1 MVMAKKSEWLNK
13 YQLIDV
19 DKVPD
24 VSAPLAN
31 TWAKAVYEM
40 PSGKAGR
47 LPVDNYETARSLE
60 RTIKGSIR
68 AARQQKWGLNLQLR
82 TKIVAEDGIYVVYF
96 WRQSQ

>member
-13 YQLIDV
+13 YQLIDR

-24 VSAPLAN
+24 VSAPLGN

-40 PSGKAGR
+40 PPGKAGR
-47 LPVDNYETARSLE
+47 LLVDDYETARSLS

-68 AARQQKWGLNLQLR
+68 AARQQKWGLNLQLHTR
-82 TKIVAEDGIYVVYF
+82 IVPEDGKYVVYF
-96 WRQSQ
+96 WREVL